1 MKIKLP
7 NMKRKEE
14 KAIKESNRVSSKK
27 KNNKDEKNVLSEKS
41 KFAIVEA
48 YKSARTNIMFSLSA
62 TDKKAF
68 TITSY
73 AKGDGKSTVAAN
85 LAISFSK
92 MGKKVILIDC
102 DLRRPNLHNILKLE
116 NKAGFSDMVGRM
128 VVFDDVV
135 NRDVLPCL
143 DVLTS
148 GTIPPN
154 PSELICSP
162 EVTRFVERLN
172 REYDYIIF
180 DSPPVGVVADAL
192 LLKDYIDT
200 IRDKYDFIFLDCPA
214 GLGVTVINALYTSDA
229 IIIPTQAH
237 YLSIEALQNVFSKL
251 SMIWRHTGSKKPF
264 ILGILFTWYRGYTTN
279 DSQILEKMMEQFSN
293 VPFFKTRIPQF
304 TIIPE
309 SDVAKVSI
317 FSYRPN
323 HPAAAIYSE
332 LVDEFLDKVDMLA
345 DRAFEDQCTTANP
358 RLPLIPELK
367 EILLD
372 SYYGKEL

>member
-1 MKIKLP
+1 MKIKMPTQKL
-7 NMKRKEE
+7 KEKKAAE
-14 KAIKESNRVSSKK
+14 KPKEKKNKK
-27 KNNKDEKNVLSEKS
+27 KDGKNVLSEKS

-62 TDKKAF
+62 TENKAF
-68 TITSY
+68 AVTSY

-135 NRDVLPCL
+135 HRDVLPCL

-180 DSPPVGVVADAL
+180 DSPPIGVVADAL
-192 LLKDYIDT
+192 LLKEHIAGYLLVTRERKTTHGDIERLLQNIKLTDSKPLGF
-200 IRDKYDFIFLDCPA
+200 IRV
-214 GLGVTVINALYTSDA
+214 GVT
-229 IIIPTQAH
+229 H
-237 YLSIEALQNVFSKL
+237 EGK
-251 SMIWRHTGSKKPF
+251 RGR
-264 ILGILFTWYRGYTTN
+264 RGY
-279 DSQILEKMMEQFSN
+279 
-293 VPFFKTRIPQF
+293 
-304 TIIPE
+304 
-309 SDVAKVSI
+309 
-317 FSYRPN
+317 
-323 HPAAAIYSE
+323 
-332 LVDEFLDKVDMLA
+332 
-345 DRAFEDQCTTANP
+345 
-358 RLPLIPELK
+358 
-367 EILLD
+367 
-372 SYYGKEL
+372 YYYYYYQYY